1 MANLELSN
9 VSKTVGDDGGYLLY
23 IIGDYLTNKTITNE
37 DAPIKVKLRNSS
49 SLAYTD
55 YLYSTNA
62 GEGVLCTIEKN
73 EYIVCS
79 TPILE
84 PAIYHVIIEW
94 GESSSF
100 TISSGLMVKRRV
112 RYLEQYELRAS
123 MPPLYKTGERLLNQ
137 DTFFLSTDN
146 SIDTTEQGAIQSITS
161 AIGYDLGLLK
171 GKARTIVTEEK
182 IVTAII
188 GSSETSTIKVESSLN
203 LSPNDFIFVG
213 GVKCLVKSISLNNIN
228 IQTENPFFK
237 AMKGTEV
244 VHATFTN

>member
-9 VSKTVGDDGGYLLY
+9 VSKIVGDDGGYLLY
-23 IIGDYLTNKTITNE
+23 IIGEYLTNKTITNE

-49 SLAYTD
+49 SLAYTE

-62 GEGVLCTIEKN
+62 GDGVLCTIEKN

-79 TPILE
+79 TPILQ

-137 DTFFLSTDN
+137 DTFFLNNDN
-146 SIDTTEQGAIQSITS
+146 SIDTSEQGAIQALTS
-161 AIGYDLGLLK
+161 AIGYELGLLK
-171 GKARTIVTEEK
+171 GKARTLVTEDI
-182 IVTAII
+182 IVTAEI
-188 GSSETSTIKVESSLN
+188 GSDETTDIKVESSLA
-203 LSPNDFIFVG
+203 LAVNDFVFVG
-213 GVKCLVKSISLNNIN
+213 GVKCLIISIVLNVISV
-228 IQTENPFFK
+228 QTENPFFK

-244 VHATFTN
+244 MHATFTN